1 MNAFVEGSVLPRTIW
16 MLWLQGWDD
25 APQLVK
31 ACVRTWERHN
41 PGWRVRL
48 LTAADLPEIL
58 DGDPALAAVAAKQ
71 LPPEAFSNLVRL
83 GLLLRYGGVWAD
95 ATTYCLRP
103 LDSWIDE
110 AVSAGFFGFA
120 NPGPDRMLSSWFM
133 AAKRSQAILSI
144 WQKYCVDYWNIH
156 DERHIYF
163 WFHGYLFKK
172 AYEENKYFRDIWDM
186 SPKISADGPHY
197 FLPYSHKLADKFSDE
212 EWERLLDTQNPL
224 VKMTHKMPEG
234 AMEAGRVV
242 PYLIEKAFSEETSGH
257 EKCPKDGILV
267 ESASSRYSPVLLRGD
282 RPDRSVMKRIWDSF
296 TRHRL

>member
-1 MNAFVEGSVLPRTIW
+1 

-41 PGWRVRL
+41 PGWQVRL
-48 LTAADLPEIL
+48 LTAADLPQIL
-58 DGDPALAAVAAKQ
+58 DGDPALAAVAAKK

-95 ATTYCLRP
+95 ATTYCLKP

-133 AAKRSQAILSI
+133 AAKPNQTILSI
-144 WQKYCVDYWNIH
+144 WQKYCVDYWNAH

-163 WFHGYLFKK
+163 WFHGYLFRK
-172 AYEENKYFRDIWDM
+172 AYEENKYFRDIWDI
-186 SPKISADGPHY
+186 SPQISANGPHY
-197 FLPYSHKLADKFSDE
+197 FLPYNYKLLEKFSDK
-212 EWERLLDTQNPL
+212 EWGRLLDSQNPL

-234 AMEAGRVV
+234 AMEAGTVV
-242 PYLIEKAFSEETSGH
+242 PYLIEKAFSEDSFGH
-257 EKCPKDGILV
+257 EECPKATFSVGG
-267 ESASSRYSPVLLRGD
+267 ASSGDGSDFLRGE
-282 RPDRSVMKRIWDSF
+282 RADRSVINWIRNTF